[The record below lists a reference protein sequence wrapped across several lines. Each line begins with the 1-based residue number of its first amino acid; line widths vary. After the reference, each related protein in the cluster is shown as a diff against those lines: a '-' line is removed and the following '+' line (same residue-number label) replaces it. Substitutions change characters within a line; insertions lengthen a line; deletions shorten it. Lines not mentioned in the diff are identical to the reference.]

1 MNDNANKVVVSTSS
15 STQKQITLILTG
27 IWWQFYV
34 VYTLN
39 VIIEL
44 CNTIEKRQARQQMQ
58 LLLC

>member
-1 MNDNANKVVVSTSS
+1 MYDNANKVVVSTSS
-15 STQKQITLILTG
+15 STQKQITLILTD

-44 CNTIEKRQARQQMQ
+44 CNTIEKRQAKQQLQ